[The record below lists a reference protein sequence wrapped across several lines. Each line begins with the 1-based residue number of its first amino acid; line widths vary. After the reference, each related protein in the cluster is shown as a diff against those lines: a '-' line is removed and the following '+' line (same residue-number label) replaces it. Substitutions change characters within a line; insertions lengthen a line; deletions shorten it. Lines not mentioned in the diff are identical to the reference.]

1 MDASLTYGR
10 GVCLAD
16 AEPSQRASFIRRTYA
31 NLAGAIAAFAVI
43 EAFLLSLPIAQEFAA
58 LAQNRYVWLAILG
71 GYMLVSWI
79 AEQWAQTATNVVLQ
93 YFALTL
99 YVVAEAILFVP
110 LLLVAQSVSP
120 DIIPIATLITG
131 GLTCG
136 LTMVVLSTRRDF
148 SFLRN
153 FIVLGSFV
161 ALGLIIG
168 SAIFG
173 FGLGMLFS
181 AAMIVLASA
190 CILYSTSKVLTNY
203 NTNQPVA
210 AAMCLFAAIALLFWY
225 IVRILIQLYVATQ
238 EN

>member
-99 YVVAEAILFVP
+99 YVFYPGIMTFDARYVYQDIAKGFFGDWQSPVMT
-110 LLLVAQSVSP
+110 LLWALI
-120 DIIPIATLITG
+120 DPIAPG
-131 GLTCG
+131 R
-136 LTMVVLSTRRDF
+136 LSPPAD
-148 SFLRN
+148 
-153 FIVLGSFV
+153 
-161 ALGLIIG
+161 
-168 SAIFG
+168 
-173 FGLGMLFS
+173 
-181 AAMIVLASA
+181 
-190 CILYSTSKVLTNY
+190 
-203 NTNQPVA
+203 
-210 AAMCLFAAIALLFWY
+210 
-225 IVRILIQLYVATQ
+225 
-238 EN
+238 